1 MDKATKNMFEL
12 ILGKLDGIG
21 TRLDSIEKRLDSVEN
36 RLDSVEN
43 RLDALETGF
52 KNIEKRQ
59 EEMYIIMKS
68 IEHNNEIHKAEIDN
82 IKVRTGYLEGTIN
95 NIGEVINTRMV
106 AKG

>member
-21 TRLDSIEKRLDSVEN
+21 TRLD
-36 RLDSVEN
+36 
-43 RLDALETGF
+43 ALETGF
-52 KNIEKRQ
+52 QNMEKRQ

-82 IKVRTGYLEGTIN
+82 IKVRTGYLEGTMN